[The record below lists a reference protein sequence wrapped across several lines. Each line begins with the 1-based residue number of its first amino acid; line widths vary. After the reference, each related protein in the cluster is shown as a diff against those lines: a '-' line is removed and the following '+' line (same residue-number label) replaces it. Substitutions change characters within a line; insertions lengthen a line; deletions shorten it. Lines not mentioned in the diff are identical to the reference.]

1 MDDFWRMIWERRTLV
16 IVAVVEMVP
25 RGTDTEVTA
34 YWGSKEGDTKQFWDL
49 SITTVGVEDR
59 IEFIVSKL
67 VVTNLKV

>member
-1 MDDFWRMIWERRTLV
+1 MIWERRTLI
-16 IVAVVEMVP
+16 IVAVVEMVAKKNE
-25 RGTDTEVTA
+25 TDVTE
-34 YWGSKEGDTKQFWDL
+34 YWGSRENETKQFWDL